1 MQNQLFDFK
10 KICSSDPLG
19 FIKPSSIM
27 DFKDPVVKWI
37 DENTTVV
44 GYLSD
49 DHNSS
54 NPLEDMD
61 GYGLIYTARNEPQD
75 FNSALGLDQYGSTDT
90 DLVSDHPLLRRRWV
104 AAAIEAEEFQ
114 VYCQATASCKEFS
127 DDYYRG
133 RAQRYWRENH
143 DRYTYYPQSTIYDFE
158 FSRDACY
165 ASYGAS

>member
-1 MQNQLFDFK
+1 MQNQSFDFK
-10 KICSSDPLG
+10 EICSSKPLG

-61 GYGLIYTARNEPQD
+61 GYGFI
-75 FNSALGLDQYGSTDT
+75 S
-90 DLVSDHPLLRRRWV
+90 
-104 AAAIEAEEFQ
+104 
-114 VYCQATASCKEFS
+114 
-127 DDYYRG
+127 YR
-133 RAQRYWRENH
+133 
-143 DRYTYYPQSTIYDFE
+143 S
-158 FSRDACY
+158 
-165 ASYGAS
+165 